1 MALLACSLAIK
12 CSLASAHFDTK
23 GFPNMKD
30 NRLGVN
36 GIRSSKRL
44 RSSLFFL
51 AAGVGIGAWA
61 SSLPLLSAKMDLD
74 KGELGTLLLCFAL
87 GAIVLMVNAGRYL
100 DRSKNIHRVSLIASV
115 IFGIA
120 VAIIPFIGNVLLLGA
135 VVFMAGAAFG
145 TLDVSMNTEAS
156 AMERASGRHLMSS
169 FHAMFSIGN
178 IVGAFFVGK
187 AVAYG
192 GTLLECLGGAG
203 IVVLLTAFSTL
214 LIVNEGPTQ
223 ASVPNAAPTIGQN
236 GSFSPSQ
243 RRLIFMFGAIGF
255 LAFLAEG
262 GMLDWTAI
270 YMVDILGASEAQG
283 AYAFA
288 TFAAAMAIGRLCGD
302 FATKRIGHANLLIYG
317 GIICALSILSILLA
331 NSATITLVVLA
342 LCGLGVANMIPAVFA
357 SAGHIGA
364 HAAGRAMA
372 IVTTMGYSGLLLGP
386 ALLGFVAQSSSL
398 TVSLGLIMLAFAIIS
413 AGTLFLNRRLKQH
426 HAENQTAKSFA

>member
-1 MALLACSLAIK
+1 M
-12 CSLASAHFDTK
+12 T
-23 GFPNMKD
+23 D
-30 NRLGVN
+30 NRPRVG

-87 GAIVLMVNAGRYL
+87 GAIVLMVNSGRYL
-100 DRSKNIHRVSLIASV
+100 DRSKNIHCVSLVASI

-120 VAIIPFIGNVLLLGA
+120 VAIIPFIGNVWLLGA
-135 VVFMAGAAFG
+135 VVFLAGAAFG

-156 AMERASGRHLMSS
+156 AIERATRRHLMSS

-178 IVGAFFVGK
+178 IIGAFFVGK

-203 IVVLLTAFSTL
+203 IVVLLTAFSTM
-214 LIVNEGPTQ
+214 LIGEAVDTK
-223 ASVPNAAPTIGQN
+223 ASSTNSAPTTGQ
-236 GSFSPSQ
+236 GGPFSPSQ

-262 GMLDWTAI
+262 GLLDWTAI
-270 YMVDILGASEAQG
+270 YMVDILHASESQG

-302 FATKRIGHANLLIYG
+302 FATKQIGHANLLKYG
-317 GIICALSILSILLA
+317 GIVCALSILSMLLT
-331 NSATITLVVLA
+331 NSTTITLVVLA

-386 ALLGFVAQSSSL
+386 AMLGFVAQSSSL
-398 TVSLGLIMLAFAIIS
+398 TVSFGLIILAFAVIS
-413 AGTLFLNRRLKQH
+413 AGTLYLNRELKPH
-426 HAENQTAKSFA
+426 HAENQAEKSFA